1 MTRFV
6 RGLCIC
12 PIVLLLATTA
22 AWAQLATAE
31 LNGRVTDTSGAVLP
45 GATVTVTQTAT
56 GVERTVV
63 TDETGS
69 YVISNLPTGPYRLEV
84 SLQGFRSYVQTGLVL
99 QVGATPTVNAAL
111 EIGSIEESVT
121 VEAAAPIVD
130 VRSAGISTVVENERI
145 VELPLQGRQVT
156 DLLVLAGAAVQTGT
170 VSARGM
176 PGGVNISVAGG
187 LTTGVA
193 YTLDGAQH
201 NNPQQ
206 NVNLPLPFP
215 DALQEFRVATSGLSA
230 QNGFHSGAS
239 VNAITKAGTNRFSG
253 SAFEFL
259 RHHRFNATSPFAL
272 IGPDGTRDDDGLKRN
287 QFGGTFG
294 GPILTDRL
302 FFFAAY
308 QGTATRQRP
317 SDNIAFVPTAAMLAG
332 DFREVT
338 SPACNGGRQIALR
351 APFVNN
357 RIDPALFSPAALNFA
372 RRLPT
377 STDPCGQVTF
387 SVKSDR
393 DDAQALA
400 KIDYQAGARHS
411 IFGRYFL
418 TRITAPPGYAGGS
431 DNILKTNVSGAD
443 DVVHS
448 VTLGE
453 TTVFGPTTV
462 NAMRVAV
469 NKAKVD
475 NYQTSFF
482 SPRDIGAN
490 IYSYL
495 PGYMTMTVTPGFQM
509 YSGTNTKALFLNDTY
524 QVADDLTVVR
534 GSHQIAVGVN
544 VQYWKGDYTS
554 TSRANGNWIFDGRAT
569 GLGLADLLVGRVT
582 SVEHG
587 GLGKLPV
594 NSWFPA
600 AYAQDTWRVS
610 SRVTVNAG
618 LRWEPF
624 FGQNV
629 ENGVISV
636 FSMEN
641 FQRGIKS
648 SVFLKAPAGLL
659 YAGDEGFPENAK
671 TGLDKQ
677 WLNLSPRVGVAWDVR
692 GDGRLAVRSSYA
704 LAYDF
709 MSGEYH
715 NINAN
720 APPFGNRSLIVDPTG
735 LFDDPYR
742 GLGGDPHPITTN
754 ANTVYP
760 PFGTFGTM
768 DPGINSPRIQSWN
781 VTVEQ
786 QLGADWGMAVS
797 YLGSHS
803 DRLWAQV
810 ALNPGVYMALG
821 PCVINGVSYAVCST
835 NANLNQRRV
844 LYQQNPT
851 EGGLIGALDLN
862 TDIGFQNYR
871 GLKLS
876 AQRRAAAGL
885 SLNGSYTLSRCKGTP
900 TAQGFNQQS
909 AGYLKP
915 DDPSFDV
922 GYCDQDRTHL
932 ATLTMGYET
941 PDVGGGAFEAIA
953 SNWRVT
959 GILTAR
965 SGDRIDIITGQDNAF
980 TGIANQ
986 RPNKVS
992 DDFYAN
998 PKTLTSYFNPA
1009 AFAQPAP
1016 GTLGNLERNAVVGPN
1031 FWSINLAVSRLIALG
1046 GTQRLELR
1054 LESFNLLNTFNWGNP
1069 TTPGGGGGSRANLN
1083 SGTFG
1088 RITTMADAPNAGP
1101 ALTGPR
1107 IMQFG
1112 IKYDF

>member
-1 MTRFV
+1 MTTGRARAV
-6 RGLCIC
+6 SVLGLI
-12 PIVLLLATTA
+12 LFTA
-22 AWAQLATAE
+22 GAGAAAQLSTAE
-31 LNGRVTDTSGAVLP
+31 LNGRVTDSSGAVLP
-45 GATVTVTQTAT
+45 GATVTATQTAT
-56 GVERTVV
+56 GVGRSVV
-63 TDETGS
+63 TDAAGS
-69 YVISNLPTGPYRLEV
+69 YVVSNLPIGPYRLEI
-84 SLQGFRSYVQTGLVL
+84 SLSGFRPYVQTGLVL
-99 QVGATPTVNAAL
+99 QVGATPTINVAL
-111 EIGSIEESVT
+111 QIGSVEESVT

-156 DLLVLAGAAVQTGT
+156 DLLVLAGAAVQTAT
-170 VSARGM
+170 VSSRGM
-176 PGGVNISVAGG
+176 PGGVNVSVAGG
-187 LTTGVA
+187 LSTGVS

-239 VNAITKAGTNRFSG
+239 VNAITKSGTNRLTG
-253 SAFEFL
+253 NAFEFL

-272 IGPDGTRDDDGLKRN
+272 VGPDGRRVDDGLKRN
-287 QFGGTFG
+287 QFGGTLG
-294 GPILTDRL
+294 GPILRDRL

-332 DFREVT
+332 DFTAVT
-338 SPACNGGRQIALR
+338 SPACNGGRRITLR
-351 APFVNN
+351 APFVDN
-357 RIDPALFSPAALNFA
+357 RIDPALFSPAGLNFA
-372 RRLPT
+372 RRLPL
-377 STDPCGQVTF
+377 STDPCGQIAYG
-387 SVKSDR
+387 VKSDR
-393 DDAQALA
+393 DESQAIG
-400 KIDYQAGARHS
+400 KVDYQAGASHS

-418 TRITAPPGYAGGS
+418 TRVTAPPGYAGGS
-431 DNILKTNVSGAD
+431 DDILKTNVAGTD

-448 VTLGE
+448 VTAGE
-453 TTVFGPTTV
+453 TTVFSSSVV
-462 NAMRVAV
+462 NAVRVAV
-469 NKAKVD
+469 NKARVD
-475 NYQTSFF
+475 NYQTPFF

-495 PGYMTMTVTPGFQM
+495 PGYMTVTVTPGFQL
-509 YSGTNTKALFLNDTY
+509 YQGVNTNALFFNDTY
-524 QVADDLTVVR
+524 QVADDLAIVR
-534 GSHQIAVGVN
+534 GSHQIGIGAN
-544 VQYWKGDYTS
+544 LQYWKGDYTS

-569 GLGLADLLVGRVT
+569 GLGLADVLVGRVT

-600 AYAQDTWRVS
+600 AYAQDSWRAS

-636 FSMEN
+636 FNMEN

-648 SVFLKAPAGLL
+648 RVFLKAPAGLL
-659 YAGDEGFPENAK
+659 YAGDEGFPDNAK

-677 WLNLSPRVGVAWDVR
+677 WWNLSPRLGVAWDVR

-704 LAYDF
+704 MAYDL

-720 APPFGNRSLIVDPTG
+720 APPFGNRSLIVDPPG
-735 LFDDPYR
+735 LFDNPYAH
-742 GLGGDPHPITTN
+742 LGGDPHPIVTGP
-754 ANTVYP
+754 NTDYP
-760 PFGTFGTM
+760 LFGTFGTM

-786 QLGADWGMAVS
+786 QLGSAWGIAVS

-810 ALNPGVYMALG
+810 ALNPGVYMGLG
-821 PCVINGVSYAVCST
+821 PCTIHRVSYTVCST

-844 LYQQNPT
+844 LNQQNPI

-862 TDIGFQNYR
+862 SDVGFQDYH

-876 AQRRAAAGL
+876 AQRRAAGGL
-885 SLNGSYTLSRCKGTP
+885 DLNGSYTLSRCRGTP
-900 TAQGFNQQS
+900 TATTFSQQS

-915 DDPSFDV
+915 DDPSFDA
-922 GYCDQDRTHL
+922 GYCDQDRMHL

-941 PDVGGGAFEAIA
+941 PEAGGGALAAIA
-953 SNWRVT
+953 SRWRIT
-959 GILTAR
+959 GILNAR
-965 SGDRIDIITGQDNAF
+965 SGDRINIITGQDNAF
-980 TGIANQ
+980 TGLVNQ
-986 RPNKVS
+986 RPNKIG
-992 DDFYAN
+992 DDFY
-998 PKTLTSYFNPA
+998 KRTLTAYFNRE

-1016 GTLGNLERNAVVGPN
+1016 GTLGDLRRNAVVGPN
-1031 FWSINLAVSRLIALG
+1031 FWSINLAVSRLIPLA

-1054 LESFNLLNTFNWGNP
+1054 LESFNVLNHFNWGNP
-1069 TTPGGGGGSRANLN
+1069 TTTPTSGLANLN

-1088 RITTMADAPNAGP
+1088 RITTQAGE
-1101 ALTGPR
+1101 PR
-1107 IMQFG
+1107 IMQLG